1 MVITGTPS
9 PVPTSAPP
17 TGAGVQDPPLT
28 TVHIAIIGAAGG
40 VVVVIIVVVLF
51 AAVCCIC
58 AGKDRSRKVAI
69 TEESCDVEMGKGAI
83 VVTTLTSEVG
93 NGVGDKR
100 PLSTQSK
107 NRQKK
112 PSTQLAPVKN
122 SKPPMVESNQGVK
135 LDPIRK
141 PHSQQPNKPSV
152 QSQRSGCTVQAISD
166 TAKGGTKSQ
175 GGKGEGGVAKAGPKG
190 SSTDAPTAS
199 SKRDVMKKTG
209 ASASKDR
216 NPTSPTQSLPP
227 SGQRE
232 PTPPTQSLPP
242 SGQRTKECTDAS
254 KSSNQKKQVAQRTTP
269 GEEQACLIVA
279 CQVII
284 CDFYVLL
291 SG

>member
-40 VVVVIIVVVLF
+40 VVVIIIVVVLF

-58 AGKDRSRKVAI
+58 AGKDRSRKVDI
-69 TEESCDVEMGKGAI
+69 TEESSDVEMGKGAI
-83 VVTTLTSEVG
+83 IVTTVTSEVG

-100 PLSTQSK
+100 PISNQSK

-112 PSTQLAPVKN
+112 PATQLAPVKP
-122 SKPPMVESNQGVK
+122 SMVESNQGVK
-135 LDPIRK
+135 LDPIKK
-141 PHSQQPNKPSV
+141 PSSQQTNKPSA
-152 QSQRSGCTVQAISD
+152 QSQRNGCTVQAISD
-166 TAKGGTKSQ
+166 TAKGGIKSQ
-175 GGKGEGGVAKAGPKG
+175 GGKGEGGAARAGPKG
-190 SSTDAPTAS
+190 NSTDASAAS
-199 SKRDVMKKTG
+199 SRRDVTKKTG

-216 NPTSPTQSLPP
+216 NPTSQAQSLPP
-227 SGQRE
+227 SGQGE

-242 SGQRTKECTDAS
+242 SGQRTKDYTDAS

-269 GEEQACLIVA
+269 GEEQTCLIIA
-279 CQVII
+279 YQVINCHI
-284 CDFYVLL
+284 SDLYVL
-291 SG
+291 SQ